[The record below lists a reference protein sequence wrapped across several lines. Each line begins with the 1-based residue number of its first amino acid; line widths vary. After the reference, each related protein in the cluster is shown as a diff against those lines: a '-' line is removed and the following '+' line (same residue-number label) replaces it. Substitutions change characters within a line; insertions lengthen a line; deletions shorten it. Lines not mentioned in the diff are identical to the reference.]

1 MPKPP
6 KNPRFL
12 HATNKA
18 ATDRKFILHTRKP
31 AFLAEVMPYDE
42 LSGNNYFYSVKVSLD
57 RETLLI
63 AIIEIYKDQEGKQS
77 LSSIIEQLGNWYKHN
92 RI

>member
-12 HATNKA
+12 HAANQA
-18 ATDRKFILHTRKP
+18 ASDRKFILHTRKP
-31 AFLAEVMPYDE
+31 AFLAEVMPYDQ
-42 LSGNNYFYSVKVSLD
+42 LFGNDYLYSIKVSIE

-63 AIIEIYKDQEGKQS
+63 AIIEIYNNQEGKQS